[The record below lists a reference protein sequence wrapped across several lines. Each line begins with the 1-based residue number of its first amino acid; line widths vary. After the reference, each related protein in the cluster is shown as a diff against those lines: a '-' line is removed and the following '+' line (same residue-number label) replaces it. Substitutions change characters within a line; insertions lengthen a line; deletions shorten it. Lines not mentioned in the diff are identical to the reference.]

1 MNSPI
6 YKIKDSVDLFLS
18 DDRYLMVY
26 FINTRLRKSFKV
38 NEWTVHLLE
47 TIDGKRKLSESVILQ
62 NLSFQSARVGLCVFF
77 ALRQVRYTTLFVI
90 SKQ

>member
-47 TIDGKRKLSESVILQ
+47 TIDGQRKLSELQ
-62 NLSFQSARVGLCVFF
+62 EIMIKEFDVN
-77 ALRQVRYTTLFVI
+77 
-90 SKQ
+90 